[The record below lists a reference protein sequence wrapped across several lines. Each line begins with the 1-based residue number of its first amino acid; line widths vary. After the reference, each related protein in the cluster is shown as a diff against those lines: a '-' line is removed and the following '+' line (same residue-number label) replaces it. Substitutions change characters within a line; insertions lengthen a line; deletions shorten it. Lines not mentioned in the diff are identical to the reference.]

1 MNTKDG
7 KGMDPIIDKMD
18 KMLDGGH
25 IDIVTYKSTFRQAL
39 AKVWSRSEM
48 CHLLD
53 SGESVERVVS
63 LTIRYE
69 GYKSEKGR
77 GWEDLLE
84 FLDRSFVYDMGA
96 VKKGMLVNAD
106 GEVFRMDREHEGELR
121 RSGET
126 TLTKVGEI
134 DDFIKPNNEEHMRFR
149 KWFDTMEDEE

>member
-1 MNTKDG
+1 
-7 KGMDPIIDKMD
+7 
-18 KMLDGGH
+18 
-25 IDIVTYKSTFRQAL
+25 
-39 AKVWSRSEM
+39 M

-106 GEVFRMDREHEGELR
+106 GEVFRMDREHEG
-121 RSGET
+121 
-126 TLTKVGEI
+126 
-134 DDFIKPNNEEHMRFR
+134 
-149 KWFDTMEDEE
+149 